1 MKNKT
6 KKQRKT
12 VVRGLRAS
20 QTFWE
25 RCDKVAESEN
35 MTRNE
40 FILFV
45 VNEYLS
51 KKDEDNKVGK
61 L

>member
-1 MKNKT
+1 MSETET

-25 RCDKVAESEN
+25 RCDTAAENAN

-40 FILFV
+40 FILFI
-45 VNEYLS
+45 VNEYL
-51 KKDEDNKVGK
+51 EKVCSNDC
-61 L
+61 

>member
-1 MKNKT
+1 MKTET

-20 QTFWE
+20 QSFWE
-25 RCDKVAESEN
+25 RCDKVAVSQN

-51 KKDEDNKVGK
+51 KKEE
-61 L
+61 